1 MAEFS
6 HPPFVLRPPDLCR
19 AGGITGIEAHDHGAA
34 PSAHQ
39 SRKNS
44 EQGSLAAAVWPEQ
57 AEEFGRAN
65 IKRNVVESCPALV
78 AVHDVLHRD
87 DGSSDGFRFSA
98 YFRVC
103 RGLGS
108 HRLFYDEIR
117 LSIIRTNSRGRY
129 KTVA

>member
-1 MAEFS
+1 MAAS
-6 HPPFVLRPPDLCR
+6 KPMITAR
-19 AGGITGIEAHDHGAA
+19 AAVGR
-34 PSAHQ
+34 HQ
-39 SRKNS
+39 SRRIRNR
-44 EQGSLAAAVWPEQ
+44 GSLAAAVWPEQ

-108 HRLFYDEIR
+108 HGLVPRR
-117 LSIIRTNSRGRY
+117 RSGS
-129 KTVA
+129 AS